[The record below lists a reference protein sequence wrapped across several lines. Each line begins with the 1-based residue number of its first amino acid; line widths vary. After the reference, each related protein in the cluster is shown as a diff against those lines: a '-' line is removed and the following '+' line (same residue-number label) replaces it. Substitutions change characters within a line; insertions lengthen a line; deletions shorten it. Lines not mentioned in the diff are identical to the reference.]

1 MLFSNTQNVPIPVKS
16 RIFAYKYQT
25 MHKVHL
31 ISITDSL
38 MPEIAKAIKE
48 KGFEVSVSGE
58 NLSEE
63 QLKSFED
70 KGYICHGNGWFPEL
84 MNKNIQAV
92 VLGGTV
98 GADNPELIMA
108 KQLGLLVQSIPDF
121 IYHRTKSKIRVVVA
135 GSRGKCTILSMMV
148 AAMKQQKMA
157 FDYATTSSIPSLE
170 DKIHFNYESRIALI
184 EGDEH
189 VTSKLEKRSQL
200 EFYRPHIAVLP
211 NLTWELSTDHS
222 TPEAYISTYRYFST
236 SIEREGKLIYYGGDP
251 VISQLVEEIRNDI
264 TAIPFNK
271 HEIVERDGNTYLQ
284 TRYGEYPIKVTDS
297 YFLINLN
304 AARLAC
310 RQIGINDKNF
320 YQAVSEIYR

>member
-1 MLFSNTQNVPIPVKS
+1 
-16 RIFAYKYQT
+16 
-25 MHKVHL
+25 
-31 ISITDSL
+31 

-48 KGFEVSVSGE
+48 KGFEVSLSGE
-58 NLSEE
+58 GLSEE

-70 KGYICHGNGWFPEL
+70 MGYICHGSGWFPEL
-84 MNKNIQAV
+84 LTKDIQAV

-98 GADNPELIMA
+98 GLDNPELIMA
-108 KQLGLLVQSIPDF
+108 KKLGLLVQSIPDF

-135 GSRGKCTILSMMV
+135 GSRGKRTILSMMV
-148 AAMKQQKMA
+148 AAMKKQKLA
-157 FDYATTSSIPSLE
+157 FDYATTSYVPLLE
-170 DKIHFNYESRIALI
+170 DKIHLSYESRIALI

-189 VTSKLEKRSQL
+189 ITSKLEKRSQL
-200 EFYRPHIAVLP
+200 EFYRPHIAVLT
-211 NLTWELSTDHS
+211 NLTWELSADHS

-271 HEIVERDGNTYLQ
+271 HEIIEKDGNTFLQ
-284 TRYGEYPIKVTDS
+284 TRYGEYPIKVKDE

-320 YQAVSEIYR
+320 YQAVSEIYG